1 MGLTRRGSPKT
12 PHAPP
17 GDRRGDDDDEGAAA
31 AAAAEVVDDGKI
43 WIFPFDDGKMRESD
57 PVATKA
63 VATMTVVTTIQQQG
77 LRYASINLSFLALL
91 ASRESTRTRV
101 RRAWRRTGGERKGTY
116 GRGIVTPSIATAAPS
131 LAPKGCLE
139 ARPCLLDPAPDDD
152 EDDDAGSSRLF
163 QPHRTLG
170 LLTSSRPRMSDNRR
184 SSLFS
189 SNFGKFH
196 LQGRTQSSDESFLT
210 VPIGERFQILTLSK
224 LVPVLV
230 SRALPPSA
238 AHHRRRRRSS
248 RGGEGSH
255 RYEGGDEEEA
265 HKAVSDSSLS
275 VTVATHGPRVLG
287 RAVSVTLFSRTRPI
301 ACLDAF
307 PFARRVD
314 AKKRGTW
321 GIVDVIDLGRHR
333 VDMRGEKEG
342 RSENALLFAI
352 VCARGDSS
360 GAPRPREDGAG
371 GGNDDVRGGGGEAD
385 DDVLIVGEDSEDESS
400 VDGRKVDEGAES
412 DPSDDA
418 SGDDDDDEGSSSSG
432 GSMKSLDD
440 VERSGYS

>member
-1 MGLTRRGSPKT
+1 
-12 PHAPP
+12 
-17 GDRRGDDDDEGAAA
+17 
-31 AAAAEVVDDGKI
+31 
-43 WIFPFDDGKMRESD
+43 
-57 PVATKA
+57 
-63 VATMTVVTTIQQQG
+63 
-77 LRYASINLSFLALL
+77 
-91 ASRESTRTRV
+91 
-101 RRAWRRTGGERKGTY
+101 
-116 GRGIVTPSIATAAPS
+116 
-131 LAPKGCLE
+131 
-139 ARPCLLDPAPDDD
+139 
-152 EDDDAGSSRLF
+152 
-163 QPHRTLG
+163 
-170 LLTSSRPRMSDNRR
+170 MSDNRR

-314 AKKRGTW
+314 AKKRG
-321 GIVDVIDLGRHR
+321 
-333 VDMRGEKEG
+333 
-342 RSENALLFAI
+342 NALLFAI

-440 VERSGYS
+440 VERIPPEDCYGRVLIVQASQTSLKIIKVIDLTRDVREQDFIGRTVRPRRWR

>member
-1 MGLTRRGSPKT
+1 
-12 PHAPP
+12 
-17 GDRRGDDDDEGAAA
+17 
-31 AAAAEVVDDGKI
+31 
-43 WIFPFDDGKMRESD
+43 
-57 PVATKA
+57 
-63 VATMTVVTTIQQQG
+63 
-77 LRYASINLSFLALL
+77 
-91 ASRESTRTRV
+91 
-101 RRAWRRTGGERKGTY
+101 
-116 GRGIVTPSIATAAPS
+116 
-131 LAPKGCLE
+131 APKGCLE

-314 AKKRGTW
+314 AKKG
-321 GIVDVIDLGRHR
+321 DVGDRR
-333 VDMRGEKEG
+333 RTPCSSRSSARGEIL
-342 RSENALLFAI
+342 RALL
-352 VCARGDSS
+352 VLARTGQ
-360 GAPRPREDGAG
+360 AEATMTY
-371 GGNDDVRGGGGEAD
+371 GGEEGAD

>member
-1 MGLTRRGSPKT
+1 
-12 PHAPP
+12 
-17 GDRRGDDDDEGAAA
+17 
-31 AAAAEVVDDGKI
+31 
-43 WIFPFDDGKMRESD
+43 
-57 PVATKA
+57 
-63 VATMTVVTTIQQQG
+63 
-77 LRYASINLSFLALL
+77 
-91 ASRESTRTRV
+91 
-101 RRAWRRTGGERKGTY
+101 
-116 GRGIVTPSIATAAPS
+116 
-131 LAPKGCLE
+131 
-139 ARPCLLDPAPDDD
+139 
-152 EDDDAGSSRLF
+152 
-163 QPHRTLG
+163 
-170 LLTSSRPRMSDNRR
+170 MSDNRR